1 MNHGPEPGERFRV
14 EISSIQSHVAV
25 DAVALRAL
33 AAHVLRCEGID
44 RAEVSVSLV
53 DDAAIAPINRRYLD
67 HEGPTDVIT
76 FPLSPPDSDELAGE
90 IVISAETAAREAAAR
105 RLDPVDELRLYLVH
119 GLLHLC
125 GRDDRD
131 ANDRRR
137 MHARQEELL
146 VSFAG
151 AVGASP

>member
-14 EISSIQSHVAV
+14 EISSTQSHVAV
-25 DAVALRAL
+25 DTVALRAL
-33 AAHVLRCEGID
+33 AAHVLRCEGIA
-44 RAEVSVSLV
+44 RAEVSVGLV
-53 DDAAIAPINRRYLD
+53 DDAAIAPINWRYLN
-67 HEGPTDVIT
+67 HQGPTDVIT

-105 RLDPVDELRLYLVH
+105 GLDPADELRLYLVH

-125 GRDDRD
+125 GLDDRD
-131 ANDRRR
+131 ENDRRR
-137 MHARQEELL
+137 MHARQDELL
-146 VSFAG
+146 GAFAG